1 MLDIRFVRE
10 NMDKVA
16 EMLDCRNTDVDMTQL
31 KALDEERRRLIG
43 EVEEKKARKNAMS
56 KEIGLIKRDGGDA
69 DQLIAD
75 MKGVGVEIDSLEA
88 ELNSVEDRY
97 FDIIKTIP
105 NMFHHSVPIGND
117 ESDNRLNHQWGE
129 KPVFNFEPK
138 PHWELGE
145 SLGILDFERAARMTG
160 ARFAVLKGQ
169 GARLERAL
177 INFMMNHQVDRGY
190 TEMLPPYIVNDGA
203 LFGTGQLPKFEED
216 LFKLR
221 FDRDYY
227 LIPTAEVPVTNY
239 HAGDT
244 LAESDLPICYAAWT
258 PCFRAEAGSYGKD
271 TRGLVRQHQFHK
283 VELVK
288 FAHPEH
294 SYEELEKLREDAE
307 SILQALGLHYQTVV
321 LCSGDLGFSAAM
333 TYDMEVWLPSQDT
346 YREISSCSNFE
357 DFQARRAGIRFKDE
371 RKKKRFVH
379 TINGSGLAVG
389 RTLLAILENY
399 QTEQGSIR
407 IPDVLVPYMGGATE
421 ITPV

>member
-145 SLGILDFERAARMTG
+145 SLGILDFERAAKMTG